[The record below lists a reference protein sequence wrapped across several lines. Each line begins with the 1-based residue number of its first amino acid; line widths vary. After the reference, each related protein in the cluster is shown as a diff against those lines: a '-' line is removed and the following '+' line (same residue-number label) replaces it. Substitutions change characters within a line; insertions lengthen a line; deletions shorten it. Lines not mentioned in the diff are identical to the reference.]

1 MADNL
6 IVLDRD
12 GVINADSPDY
22 IKSAAEWQP
31 LPGSIDAI
39 AQLCQAGFKVYVATN
54 QAGLAKQKFTATD
67 LAEMHAKL
75 EQLVIAA
82 GGRIERIFFCPHHPD
97 DHCDCRKPQP
107 GLLHQIRAFHPRKI
121 ATMVFVGDSEKDI
134 EAARRAGCES
144 ALVLT
149 GNGRQASKALQNQSQ
164 KVPTYAD
171 LGSYASAKIAKIIAA
186 KTGLQ
191 TGL

>member
-107 GLLHQIRAFHPRKI
+107 GLLHQISAFHPGEI